1 MQYPKAIAA
10 GFLIIVFLLA
20 LLLVFIASTVY
31 LYQKKHR
38 SFLLKLEETRI
49 KYERELLKSQ
59 LEVQE
64 DTLQHLSREL
74 HDSVAGQF
82 TLAKL
87 YLSTITLPSGHPS
100 VDKFALVIDLL
111 TKGLEDLR
119 DVSKSLSLDLIRS
132 IGLRKAI
139 EAQVIH
145 LRKAGE
151 YYISYDV
158 RGACDYDD
166 EQKEIIVFRIFQE
179 AVNNIIR
186 HAQATTIRI
195 VLDSTT
201 KDRLRLIIAD
211 NGKGFAAKQLVQ
223 RADNSRPGGL
233 RNMHVRARLID
244 AHITIISL
252 PDKGTTVDLSVPLAT
267 DSFLTQSNT

>member
-10 GFLIIVFLLA
+10 SFLIIVFLLA
-20 LLLVFIASTVY
+20 LLLLFIASTVF

-38 SFLLKLEETRI
+38 SFLDKLEETRL
-49 KYERELLKSQ
+49 KYEQELLKSQ

-74 HDSVAGQF
+74 HDSVAAQF

-87 YLSTITLPSGHPS
+87 YLSTIILPSDHPS
-100 VDKFALVIDLL
+100 TDKFAHVIDLL

-139 EAQVIH
+139 ESQVIQ
-145 LRKAGE
+145 LRKSGE
-151 YYISYDV
+151 FKIVYDV

-179 AVNNIIR
+179 AINNIIR
-186 HAQATTIRI
+186 HAQATTIHI
-195 VLDSTT
+195 LLDSTT
-201 KDRLRLIIAD
+201 KDQLRLIVAD
-211 NGKGFAAKQLVQ
+211 NGKGFAAQRLVS
-223 RADNSRPGGL
+223 RADNNQPGGL

-244 AHITIISL
+244 AHITITSL

-267 DSFLTQSNT
+267 DSYLTLPDT